1 MNTELILDI
10 LPAFLGAAWVTLEV
24 SLIAVVIGAAGGFV
38 LNGLRA
44 LFPRQFNTPYRLL
57 VWLVRGTPFLAQLF
71 VIYFG
76 LPQIGITFDP
86 LQATVVGLSL
96 YGSAYFAEIF
106 RAAWQS
112 IPVGQIE
119 AGRAFGISRLQILIR
134 IEAPQ
139 ACRLAIPMLTNQ
151 AILVLKES
159 SIASIIT
166 VPELTMTAGSIVA
179 ETFSYAEPYILLGLI
194 YWMLALSLAGMGRGM
209 ERLFSPRVNKGV

>member
-10 LPAFLGAAWVTLEV
+10 LPAFLEAAWVTLEV

-57 VWLVRGTPFLAQLF
+57 IWLVRGTPFLAQLF

>member
-57 VWLVRGTPFLAQLF
+57 IWLVRGTPFLAQLF